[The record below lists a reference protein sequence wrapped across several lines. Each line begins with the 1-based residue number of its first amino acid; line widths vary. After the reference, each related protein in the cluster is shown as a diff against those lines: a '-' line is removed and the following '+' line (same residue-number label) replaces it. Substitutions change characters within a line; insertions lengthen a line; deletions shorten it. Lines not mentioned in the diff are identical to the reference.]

1 MAQRGWITKHDRK
14 KKGSVW
20 VYHWYV
26 IKPETGRKAE
36 HTCVVGSVASFPRE
50 KDAWLE
56 IDRRHIKPQL
66 DQGAVTHWPLNL
78 RRSCRQLY
86 AERDEEA
93 GGDNPVHREA
103 LPGRLPATP
112 LGKECCSRH
121 SAAGNRRLWLG
132 SLPRSNPTKDKIRR
146 IMSTVYT
153 RAQKYGLVPRSD
165 SSNPVRW
172 VEQTA
177 KSGYKPIV
185 LEPATAAKI
194 FEALSGAELALAIL
208 VAATGIRISEAMGL
222 KWEDVD
228 YQNKQINLRPGLG
241 KGHNRGASQD
251 GGLRGSRTAHRS
263 AGQLFTGL
271 AKGNGVRAAKRLGF
285 RQRKKQGADAEIEQ
299 RSDWGL
305 SPSGSDCRRGEAQE
319 GATVRLPQLPPRAGK
334 LAGEPGDGCQD
345 GAGAS
350 PPLERQDNAWP
361 VHAPGEFVDVGR
373 AGLDDAG
380 VAARIANRSIG

>member
-20 VYHWYV
+20 VCHWYV
-26 IKPETGRKAE
+26 IKPDTGRKAD
-36 HTCVVGSVASFPRE
+36 HTCVVGPVASFPRE

-66 DQGAVTHWPLNL
+66 DQSAIRTGRLTFGDLAASYMQNGMKKLAVTTRYTVKHYLDDYLLPRWGMSVALDIQPL
-78 RRSCRQLY
+78 
-86 AERDEEA
+86 EIE
-93 GGDNPVHREA
+93 G
-103 LPGRLPATP
+103 
-112 LGKECCSRH
+112 
-121 SAAGNRRLWLG
+121 WLG

-194 FEALSGAELALAIL
+194 FEALSGAELALAVL

-228 YQNKQINLRPGLG
+228 YQNKQINLRRVWVKDTIVERLKTEDSEAPVPLT
-241 KGHNRGASQD
+241 D
-251 GGLRGSRTAHRS
+251 L
-263 AGQLFTGL
+263 L
-271 AKGNGVRAAKRLGF
+271 A
-285 RQRKKQGADAEIEQ
+285 Q
-299 RSDWGL
+299 
-305 SPSGSDCRRGEAQE
+305 
-319 GATVRLPQLPPRAGK
+319 
-334 LAGEPGDGCQD
+334 
-345 GAGAS
+345 
-350 PPLERQDNAWP
+350 
-361 VHAPGEFVDVGR
+361 H
-373 AGLDDAG
+373 
-380 VAARIANRSIG
+380 